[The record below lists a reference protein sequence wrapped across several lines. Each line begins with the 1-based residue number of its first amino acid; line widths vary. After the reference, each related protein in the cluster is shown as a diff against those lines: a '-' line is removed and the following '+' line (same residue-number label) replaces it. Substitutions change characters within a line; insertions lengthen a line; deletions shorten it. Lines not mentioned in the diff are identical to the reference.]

1 MDMNEVKKDRI
12 SLKGKF
18 VWLEKSGA
26 ETDQMKGLPKPAL
39 LKEYK
44 GTAKPIKLPSPEKVT
59 LHDNDFTSIISQ
71 RKSRRNYIDKAILL
85 EELSFL
91 LWASQGI
98 KEVGPDNSF
107 IRKMVPS
114 GGARHTFETY
124 LAIHQVAGIEPGI
137 YQYLPQDH
145 SLGLLFQDPNLTENC
160 VKVGKGQ
167 SFVGK
172 CAVTFIWSCVPYRS
186 EYRYHWE
193 SHKLILQD
201 AGHMC
206 QNLYLAVEAIHAGTC
221 AIGAYDQDFSNQY
234 LGLDG
239 IDEFVIYVAP
249 VGKYE

>member
-1 MDMNEVKKDRI
+1 MDMNDVRKDRM

-18 VWLEKSGA
+18 VWLEKSGV
-26 ETDQMKGLPKPAL
+26 ETDQMKGLPKPSI
-39 LKEYK
+39 LKEYT
-44 GTAKPIKLPSPEKVT
+44 GSEKPIQLPSPDQVVLFE
-59 LHDNDFTSIISQ
+59 NDITKIIDQ
-71 RKSRRNYIDKAILL
+71 RKSRRNYIEKEISQ

-91 LWASQGI
+91 LWATQGI
-98 KEVGPDNSF
+98 KEVGPNSSF
-107 IRKMVPS
+107 IRRTVPS

-137 YQYLPQDH
+137 YQYIPQSH
-145 SLGLLFQDPNLTENC
+145 SLGLLFKDPNLTENC
-160 VKVGKGQ
+160 MKVGKGQ

-172 CAVTFIWSCVPYRS
+172 CAVTFIWSCIPYRS

-221 AIGAYDQDFSNQY
+221 AIGAYDQDFSDHY

-239 IDEFVIYVAP
+239 NDEFVIYVAP
-249 VGKYE
+249 IGKYE

>member
-1 MDMNEVKKDRI
+1 MDMMEVKKDRI

-26 ETDQMKGLPKPAL
+26 ETDQMKGLPKPPL
-39 LKEYK
+39 LKEYR
-44 GTAKPIKLPSPEKVT
+44 GSEKPIELPDPEKVV
-59 LHDNDFTSIISQ
+59 LHENNFISILKG
-71 RKSRRNYIDKAILL
+71 RKSRRNYSAKSISI

-91 LWASQGI
+91 LWATQGI
-98 KEVGPDNSF
+98 KEIGPNEAYV
-107 IRKMVPS
+107 RRTVPS

-124 LAIHQVAGIEPGI
+124 LAIHQIPDIEPGI
-137 YQYLPQDH
+137 YQYLPRTH
-145 SLGLLFQDPNLTENC
+145 SLGLLFKDPNLTENC
-160 VKVGKGQ
+160 INVGKGQ
-167 SFVGK
+167 SFVGN

-206 QNLYLAVEAIHAGTC
+206 QNLYLAAEAIHAGTC
-221 AIGAYDQDFSNQY
+221 AIGAYDQDFSDQY

-239 IDEFVIYVAP
+239 HDEFVIYVAP
-249 VGKYE
+249 VGKYD

>member
-1 MDMNEVKKDRI
+1 MDMKEVKKDRI

-18 VWLEKSGA
+18 VWLEKSGT
-26 ETDQMKGLPKPAL
+26 ETDQMKGLPKPSL
-39 LKEYK
+39 IKEYS
-44 GTAKPIKLPSPEKVT
+44 GSEKPIVLPRPETVKLHE
-59 LHDNDFTSIISQ
+59 NDFTKIINA
-71 RKSRRNYIDKAILL
+71 RKSRRNFMDGEITL

-98 KEVGPDNSF
+98 KEVGPGNSYV
-107 IRKMVPS
+107 RKMVPS

-124 LAIHQVAGIEPGI
+124 LAVHQVSGLEPGI
-137 YQYLPQDH
+137 YQYLPLSH
-145 SLGLLFQDPNLTENC
+145 ELGLLFKDPDLTENC
-160 VKVGKGQ
+160 IKLGKGQ

-172 CAVTFIWSCVPYRS
+172 CAVTFIWSCIPYRS

-221 AIGAYDQDFSNQY
+221 AVGAYDQDYSDQY

-239 IDEFVIYVAP
+239 EDEFVVYVAP